1 MTTTKV
7 PLVYTDSDGVKRE
20 VKGCTLTVDQ
30 LDRHWIW
37 SEQLEQNLAYKTKGR
52 EDALLAA
59 ISSLLF
65 TIKLRD
71 DRINSLQR
79 VADLAS
85 AFADQIKPDE
95 VE

>member
-20 VKGCTLTVDQ
+20 VKGCTLTVDH
-30 LDRHWIW
+30 LDRRWIW
-37 SEQLEQNLAYKTKGR
+37 SEQLEQNIAYKIRGR
-52 EDALLAA
+52 DDALLAA

-71 DRINSLQR
+71 DRISGLQR
-79 VADLAS
+79 IADLAS